1 MNVVVKKLS
10 LIADDRGWLAEILK
24 NELPEPIR
32 QIHFS
37 FSKQG
42 VVRGN
47 HYHKHRIEWLFV
59 TSGCGQIF
67 LEENVT
73 GEKSMLAVSGDC
85 PVLIKILPN
94 VTHAIVNCGSEPM
107 HLIVI
112 ASEIHSSKDPDTYYK
127 LLISTER

>member
-10 LIADDRGWLAEILK
+10 LIADDRGWLAEVLK
-24 NELPEPIR
+24 NELSEPIG

-37 FSKQG
+37 LSKQG

-59 TSGCGQIF
+59 TSGSGKIF

-73 GEKSMLAVSGDC
+73 GEKSELS
-85 PVLIKILPN
+85 LIHI
-94 VTHAIVNCGSEPM
+94 SEPTRRT
-107 HLIVI
+107 
-112 ASEIHSSKDPDTYYK
+112 P
-127 LLISTER
+127 ISYAVFC